1 MPTSRLRKNKPKHR
15 AIPVR
20 KGITLNGTRL
30 LTGGLLAAVA
40 VVSTAGSAP
49 TSFSEN
55 LNSLLDSN
63 ERVASSF
70 TVDSPE
76 IDRVA
81 VKTPAPVKVS
91 ATVKNSDF
99 KIERASFSSKPKPKP
114 TPQEQR
120 ATSLIAEAGVATIE
134 SNTTT
139 ISTSNGIEKIQNAK
153 TSKWVLPIASYR
165 ISSPFGHRG
174 AIPAAGVPAGL
185 HNGTDF
191 SAPFGTPIKASFA
204 GKVVHVGFTDFDTH
218 TGGIVVILHETAGGS
233 WLTSYNHMSP
243 SGINVK
249 EGDIVESG
257 EVIAKVA
264 SEGLSSGPHLHF
276 SVRKVTGPN
285 VLKDWEI
292 IDPLQFLRDQGLRP

>member
-1 MPTSRLRKNKPKHR
+1 MPISRLRKSKPKHR
-15 AIPVR
+15 ATPVKR
-20 KGITLNGTRL
+20 GSHLNGTKL
-30 LTGGLLAAVA
+30 LTGGLLALVA
-40 VVSTAGSAP
+40 ATGTAGSAP
-49 TSFSEN
+49 
-55 LNSLLDSN
+55 LNESA
-63 ERVASSF
+63 ETFA
-70 TVDSPE
+70 TK
-76 IDRVA
+76 DRVA
-81 VKTPAPVKVS
+81 ETSAVSFPELDRVAFSQPAPVVVKSNAKSSKV
-91 ATVKNSDF
+91 
-99 KIERASFSSKPKPKP
+99 ILERAEFTAKPKP
-114 TPQEQR
+114 TPQEKR
-120 ATSLIAEAGVATIE
+120 ATSLIADTGVATIE

-153 TSKWVLPIASYR
+153 TSKWVLPINSYR

-174 AIPAAGVPAGL
+174 AIPAAGVSAGL
-185 HNGTDF
+185 HNGVDF

-276 SVRKVTGPN
+276 SVRKVTGPD

-292 IDPLQFLRDQGLRP
+292 MEPLQFLRDQGLKP